1 LATNCYTCHNAKL
14 ASGGL
19 DLTLYRDARSFD
31 AARDVWEKILGKLNA
46 GTMPPKGAPRPSR
59 EQVRSVTVWLEA
71 ELARRTPPD
80 AESVIARRLNRF
92 EYNATIRDLLGVDF
106 NPADDFPADE
116 FSYGFDNIGD
126 ALSISP
132 ALMEKYLAAAKE
144 IARRAIEPPRVPKN
158 PVVEHHANVTE
169 VRPFV
174 WNRNFPWEADY
185 DIRLAVPYD
194 EGNGRHDPGT
204 LFISIDGAPPRSFAL
219 AMDYGN
225 EGRLQDLRVHL
236 TSGLHQ
242 IKTWVRRDAAAAVE
256 RDWKYVRDA
265 HQRNT
270 AMLANALLQFAL
282 SAPSFSSA
290 VIGATAVPY
299 ARDWL
304 RTARVTKDG
313 IAQAT
318 RAAPQPFVEWIEIRG
333 PYQAR
338 PAPVPAAY
346 KRIFVCDHPP
356 GRHTEACTRAN
367 LADLARRAWRR
378 PVTDAEVSKLTS
390 FVSMA
395 RVRGDTTDKAMRVG
409 VMAVLVA
416 PQFLFRIENAPA
428 SRYSSQLIRI
438 GEFELATRLSY
449 FLWSS
454 MPDEELYRL
463 ARESKLSDPA
473 IRERQVRRMLNDPK
487 AQALVDNFGG
497 QWLHIRNLDHIRP
510 DPDIFPQYTEALRQF
525 IKQETRLFFY
535 NIIREDRSVL
545 DFLTAKYTF
554 LNEPLARFYGIP
566 GVSGDEF
573 RKVDLT
579 GTPRIGI
586 ITQASV
592 LTASSYPT
600 RTSPVIR
607 GKWILE
613 NILNTPPP
621 APPANVP
628 ALAASGTA
636 ATGSVRQRLERHR
649 ADPMCAGCHAAIDPL
664 GFGLENFDGIG
675 RWRTMDGRYSVNA
688 KGILPSGKSF
698 STPEELVRAIAA
710 DKQAFTRCLAEKLM
724 IFALGRGLKPA
735 DQTAVDLIVRRVAER
750 GYRFSSLILE
760 IVESVP
766 FQTRF
771 GPARLQRHSRPAA
784 IS

>member
-1 LATNCYTCHNAKL
+1 LVANCYTCHNTKL

-19 DLTLYRDARSFD
+19 DLTLYGDARSFG

-46 GTMPPKGAPRPSR
+46 GTMPPKSVPRPSR
-59 EQVRSVTVWLEA
+59 QEVRAVTVWLEA
-71 ELARRTPPD
+71 ELARRSPPD
-80 AESVIARRLNRF
+80 PEPVIARRLNRF

-116 FSYGFDNIGD
+116 FSYGFDNIAD

-132 ALMEKYLAAAKE
+132 ALMEKYLTAAKE
-144 IARRAIEPPRVPKN
+144 IARRAIEPPRIPRN
-158 PVVEHHANVTE
+158 PVVDHRANVTE
-169 VRPFV
+169 VRPFI
-174 WNRNFPWEADY
+174 WNRNFAWEADY
-185 DIRLAVPYD
+185 DVRLAVPYD
-194 EGNGRHDPGT
+194 EGGGRHDPGM
-204 LFISIDGAPPRSFAL
+204 LFISIDEAPPRSFPL
-219 AMDYGN
+219 AMEYGN

-242 IKTWVRRDAAAAVE
+242 IKTWVRRDVSATVE
-256 RDWKYVRDA
+256 RDWKYVCDA
-265 HQRNT
+265 HQRNAT
-270 AMLANALLQFAL
+270 IMANALLQFAL
-282 SAPSFSSA
+282 SAPNFTSVGA
-290 VIGATAVPY
+290 GATAVTY
-299 ARDWL
+299 AREWVQ
-304 RTARVTKDG
+304 TGRVTKDA

-318 RAAPQPFVEWIEIRG
+318 RAAPQPFVEWIEVRG
-333 PYQAR
+333 PYKAH

-346 KRIFVCDHPP
+346 KRIFVCGHPP
-356 GRHTEACTRAN
+356 DRHTEACVRSN
-367 LADLARRAWRR
+367 LADVARRAWRR
-378 PVTDAEVSKLTS
+378 PVRDAEVSNLAA

-395 RVRGDTTDKAMRVG
+395 RRRGESIDQAMRVG

-416 PQFLFRIENAPA
+416 PQFLFRVENTPA
-428 SRYSSQLIRI
+428 SHYSSQLIRI
-438 GEFELATRLSY
+438 GDFELATRLSY

-473 IRERQVRRMLNDPK
+473 IRQSQARRMLNDPK

-497 QWLHIRNLDHIRP
+497 QWLHIRNLDHVRP
-510 DPDIFPQYTEALRQF
+510 DPDVFPQYTEALRQL

-535 NIIREDRSVL
+535 NIIREDRSIL
-545 DFLTAKYTF
+545 EFLIAKYTF
-554 LNEPLARFYGIP
+554 LNEQLARFYGIS

-573 RKVDLT
+573 RKVDLN
-579 GTPRIGI
+579 GTQRIGI
-586 ITQASV
+586 LTQASV
-592 LTASSYPT
+592 LTVSSYPT

-649 ADPMCAGCHAAIDPL
+649 ADPMCAGCHSTIDPL

-675 RWRTMDGRYSVNA
+675 RWRTMDGKYSVDA
-688 KGILPSGKSF
+688 RGSLPNGKSF
-698 STPEELVRAIAA
+698 STPEELIRALAT
-710 DKQAFTRCLAEKLM
+710 DKQVFTRCLAEKLM
-724 IFALGRGLKPA
+724 VFALGRGLKPA
-735 DQTAVDLIVRRVAER
+735 DQAAIDLIVRRVAER

-771 GPARLQRHSRPAA
+771 EPAASQRHNRPAA
-784 IS
+784 TS